1 MDVQIIWWQWV
12 LLGIGLMILEMFLPS
27 FIALWFGLGAV
38 VVGMIAWLFP
48 QLGVSWEVL
57 IWVVSS
63 GLFVLLWFKVFKPN
77 MVDKTKAGIS
87 RDAALGETGQVV
99 RAPHGDGR
107 GVVRFTM
114 PVLGENEWDFLSVE
128 DVVEGDKVFIKDFS
142 GNTLVV
148 AKSGN

>member
-1 MDVQIIWWQWV
+1 MDIQMIWWQWV
-12 LLGIGLMILEMFLPS
+12 LLGIGLMMLEMFLPS
-27 FIALWFGLGAV
+27 FIALWFGLGAI

-48 QLGVSWEVL
+48 QIDMSWEVL
-57 IWVVSS
+57 IWLVFS

-114 PVLGENEWDFLSVE
+114 PVLGENEWDFICVDE
-128 DVVEGDKVFIKDFS
+128 VAEGEKVFIKDFS

-148 AKSGN
+148 ARSGN